1 MEDKLKVENLKIEV
15 DKIKMNGISIDWLFY
30 VTLTILVTLVAVSY
44 QLSVI
49 IDILHLMK

>member
-1 MEDKLKVENLKIEV
+1 MKEKLKVENLTIEV
-15 DKIKMNGISIDWLFY
+15 DKIRMNGVSIDWLFY
-30 VTLTILVTLVAVSY
+30 VSLTILVTLVAVSY